1 MKNQNYHPDMPII
14 NLPLSRKT
22 KLLIQEMGFYKIKD
36 LYNENYFSIKDKFT
50 DIYNIGTII
59 KELNRFGFLIAPDN
73 EIFLYNTNISKRL
86 LNILA
91 RYDIFYLSE
100 LINTPKEHLKRFRGL
115 GEKSFLELEVVCS
128 SYGVELKTLQPMK
141 EKFSKIGIKD
151 SRYYNIFFRNNILEV
166 ADLLHISLED
176 LYTMCGYRLTMKLY
190 YILVGHKLYP
200 SNSNVYFI
208 FQVLSAY
215 QSRQL
220 YRVYK
225 IEKIEQLINFHKSD
239 LLILRG
245 IGKASVN
252 KLAAILASNNLSFK
266 NELE

>member
-1 MKNQNYHPDMPII
+1 MKNQNYHPDLLII

-22 KLLIQEMGFYKIKD
+22 KRLLQEMGLCKIKD
-36 LYNENYFSIKDKFT
+36 LYNENYFSLKDKFT
-50 DIYNIGTII
+50 DIYEMGTTI
-59 KELNRFGFLIAPDN
+59 KELNSLGFLIAPDN
-73 EIFLYNTNISKRL
+73 EILLYNTNMSKRL

-91 RYDIFYLSE
+91 RYNIFYLSE
-100 LINTPKEHLKRFRGL
+100 LINIPKEHLNKFRGL

-128 SYGVELKTLQPMK
+128 SYGIELKTLQPIK

-151 SRYYNIFFRNNILEV
+151 SRYYNIFFRNNILKI
-166 ADLLHISLED
+166 ADLQNVSLED

-190 YILVGHKLYP
+190 YILVGQKLYP
-200 SNSNVYFI
+200 SESNIYFI

-220 YRVYK
+220 YRVCK
-225 IEKIEQLINFHKSD
+225 IEKMEQLINFRKSD